1 MLVWLN
7 SLWGFTLGVDQIGD
21 GIINKWKLGE
31 SDILLCYLQGLV
43 VKLPVISKS
52 SSSMY
57 LSILLL
63 LGLLKTVVN
72 SCHFYIKNFH
82 PKQWLWLSAFI
93 SKRPLSPCPWI
104 VCSNFKN
111 WCKLQ
116 SHFSTWAGPG
126 LSSSKPIGSVPVG
139 LEKKTLLLW

>member
-21 GIINKWKLGE
+21 GNINKWKLVE

-43 VKLPVISKS
+43 VKLPVLSKS

-63 LGLLKTVVN
+63 LGLLKNVVN

-93 SKRPLSPCPWI
+93 SKRPLSPCSSI
-104 VCSNFKN
+104 ACSNFKN

-116 SHFSTWAGPG
+116 VIFLLG
-126 LSSSKPIGSVPVG
+126 LGWDYLASSP
-139 LEKKTLLLW
+139 